1 MEKVRRALSGRKE
14 RGGGK
19 EGAQLAQHKFA

>member
-1 MEKVRRALSGRKE
+1 MEKVRRALSGKKE